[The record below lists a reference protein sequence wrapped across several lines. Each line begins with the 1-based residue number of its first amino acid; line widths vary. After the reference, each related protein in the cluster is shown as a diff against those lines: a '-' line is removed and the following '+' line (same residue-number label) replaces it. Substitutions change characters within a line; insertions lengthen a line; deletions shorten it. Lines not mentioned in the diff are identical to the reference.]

1 MNLFL
6 ITALIF
12 AALESFALWKN
23 WTRLEY
29 AAKPAVMLVL
39 FAWLWSAVGLQD
51 ARLWFGAGILLS
63 LVGDILLMLAL
74 DRFFLFGLVAFLLAH
89 LAYVIGFN
97 DPLPEFSFWSIVFAV
112 FVSIGGARIIRR
124 ILGALHAKGN
134 GRLRMPII
142 AYSVVI
148 SIMLLSAMMK
158 MTDLTWS
165 ANAAALVGGGAFLF
179 YISDIILAWNK
190 FVSPIHNGRI
200 YNIAAYHL
208 GQIAIIAGVIA
219 QYQAG

>member
-12 AALESFALWKN
+12 AALESVALWKN

-124 ILGALHAKGN
+124 VLGALHAKGN

>member
-29 AAKPAVMLVL
+29 AGKPAVMLVL
-39 FAWLWSAVGLQD
+39 FAWLGSAVGLQD

-97 DPLPEFSFWSIVFAV
+97 DPLP
-112 FVSIGGARIIRR
+112 
-124 ILGALHAKGN
+124 
-134 GRLRMPII
+134 
-142 AYSVVI
+142 
-148 SIMLLSAMMK
+148 
-158 MTDLTWS
+158 
-165 ANAAALVGGGAFLF
+165 
-179 YISDIILAWNK
+179 
-190 FVSPIHNGRI
+190 
-200 YNIAAYHL
+200 
-208 GQIAIIAGVIA
+208 
-219 QYQAG
+219 

>member
-12 AALESFALWKN
+12 AALESVALWKN

-124 ILGALHAKGN
+124 VLGALHAKGN

-165 ANAAALVGGGAFLF
+165 ATAAALVSGGAFLF